1 MRINLRELRYALRCT
16 KRSGPQPDV
25 ILRCRKV
32 PEHDHTTLTVE
43 DTVSPSEATFLS
55 EPEDDAGGALYRRA
69 RLDRTKLEQI
79 AERWEE
85 TSADLMMTESI
96 LRIEKTTAKSLL
108 EIALELESAGP
119 PLYRQLTYTD
129 TPPVTSTDTKTM
141 GDVLDRLER
150 CAPPSGITCI
160 QGARDTPDEIWIEAF
175 DDQRLVAGQAP
186 GTPQA
191 DPITLTKTASRRM
204 ARMLNDPNRYTP
216 GERVVI
222 RRGKPDEGP
231 ETVEMIL
238 DRPRPGSGTED
249 SDRITSA
256 RIQWTSRTATA
267 PELMQSAYARLRDG
281 KLESNQIEIRIL
293 RKFTAIATALRQ
305 PEIVF
310 TPRNE
315 PTLYAVRST
324 GEAPAERAAM
334 ELAVN
339 GELAPHAF
347 AVAAE
352 DLGALVNAMPE
363 WQSSVSLNTLVDDD
377 GEIEALMIWAGE
389 RVTSADAYGVART
402 LPRRS

>member
-25 ILRCRKV
+25 ILRCRRFQN
-32 PEHDHTTLTVE
+32 TTTRPSRSK
-43 DTVSPSEATFLS
+43 TRSAPSEATFLS

-85 TSADLMMTESI
+85 TSADLMMTEASSGS
-96 LRIEKTTAKSLL
+96 RRRRRKPTGDRPRTR
-108 EIALELESAGP
+108 SAGP

-129 TPPVTSTDTKTM
+129 TPPVTSTTRKPWATCSTDSR
-141 GDVLDRLER
+141 DVPAQRDHLH
-150 CAPPSGITCI
+150 

-222 RRGKPDEGP
+222 RRRRPDEGP

-267 PELMQSAYARLRDG
+267 PELMQSAYARLRDASSRAT
-281 KLESNQIEIRIL
+281 ESRYNPAGSSPRS
-293 RKFTAIATALRQ
+293 Q
-305 PEIVF
+305 PLSDS
-310 TPRNE
+310 PRSSSHRGTNR
-315 PTLYAVRST
+315 RST
-324 GEAPAERAAM
+324 PSDPPVKR
-334 ELAVN
+334 
-339 GELAPHAF
+339 PP
-347 AVAAE
+347 
-352 DLGALVNAMPE
+352 NAQP
-363 WQSSVSLNTLVDDD
+363 WNS
-377 GEIEALMIWAGE
+377 
-389 RVTSADAYGVART
+389 R
-402 LPRRS
+402 